1 MRPERVNAPT
11 SSKSNHVQLQDAVQ
25 AGATGPAFAGD
36 ARGDR
41 YAHARDAVH
50 AARPSSRHPVAHGE
64 LQPAAARLSVAVLW
78 VLRGFAARD
87 ARWLWHAVPKA
98 ANGTGRRDGHGYRP
112 VRHGT
117 ILLHPLT

>member
-1 MRPERVNAPT
+1 MRPERVNAPI

-25 AGATGPAFAGD
+25 SGSTGPAVAGN
-36 ARGDR
+36 ARRGR

-50 AARPSSRHPVAHGE
+50 AARPSPRHPVAHGE
-64 LQPAAARLSVAVLW
+64 LQPAPARLSVAVLW

-87 ARWLWHAVPKA
+87 ARWLRYAVPKA
-98 ANGTGRRDGHGYRP
+98 ANGTGRRNGHGYRP
-112 VRHGT
+112 VRHGS